1 MGKRQQ
7 EKARMVTLGDVPAPS
22 PTKTTEVLNRSTLEP
37 SVANPPASH
46 RAKTAPG
53 TMLNFMNA
61 QSSAIQEAENLRAQ
75 LKEFDG
81 AAPVRALDPKSIVR
95 SKWANRHE
103 ASFDGAEFAALKSE
117 IEQAGG
123 NVQPIKV
130 RPKLAQVGVYEIVYG
145 HRRHQA
151 CLMLGIPV
159 NALIEDATEQQLFE
173 QMERENRGR
182 ANLSAWEQGTMYRQ
196 ALEEGLYSSLRKLAD
211 AVGVDLS
218 LVSKSVAL
226 ARLPNEVVEAFPSP
240 LEIQYR
246 WAQPLSEA
254 QQKDPEAL
262 LARARSL
269 KVLEPRPVAAKVFG
283 VLSGAEV
290 LNGST
295 PEKKSL
301 EIKLA
306 GKKVASLSSDSKG
319 RTLVRFEIGVLPDA
333 KQKALMKLIEDF
345 LK

>member
-151 CLMLGIPV
+151 CLMLG
-159 NALIEDATEQQLFE
+159 IEDATEQQLFE

-319 RTLVRFEIGVLPDA
+319 RTLVRFEVGVLPDA
-333 KQKALMKLIEDF
+333 KQKALIKLIEDF